1 MKRILLF
8 FAMAL
13 FSAMAWSARAPQSTI
28 PPQLSGN
35 WSTADGGRQWTYGF
49 YPRVAVWQNAFWD
62 YSGIATKGAV
72 TTIQLRERG
81 GDRTA
86 TLYAR
91 WDAKDSV
98 ARIGLSPKN
107 LTPYSH
113 KLISNATYRI
123 PAAQNPDYPTGD
135 SIMRD
140 GTAIVRG
147 YLDGYSPDGMEKT
160 IKIYS
165 FNTVT
170 SQDLP
175 AIGDIA
181 ADGTFEAVV
190 QVAHPIT
197 TQITLTGT
205 FYDNLYLEPGDTLT
219 LYFNLENQKG
229 MSSSRYMGHNGRVNR
244 ELKDLRR
251 LYLPYGQEDQE
262 FLMKTTPDS
271 IRAWIDGRTVRDSAA
286 TAAYITANGISRKG
300 AFLARW
306 APYVENGERLGF
318 YALYREM
325 KKIQTDTAFFGFYRQ
340 MPMDDPRMLGIQGH
354 RSLINRL
361 EFCPVYWQSQMSQLH
376 LGDLVREGFPV
387 DAEDLPGIDSLEKKL
402 YTVPGDSAAT
412 AQARSRIW
420 NRLYPKYKFFFDVRN
435 VTGRG
440 KEIPEM
446 GLKYWGRPMPFLNDL
461 VAARTIHS
469 YLNGMRRNIPNRWLA
484 MMLAQLSSPYMI
496 GTLLDANDAMR
507 PVPVATA
514 AAGPYV
520 PSDRGER
527 LLDSLLIQHRGRA
540 VYVDF
545 WSTGCGPCRQG
556 MMESWRL
563 KEKLADKP
571 VDFVYITSTD
581 QSPEKVAADFIEKN
595 KITGRQ
601 IRLTPDEWNIL
612 AAKYKINGIPH
623 YMLVGPDGRVVK
635 PHYLVYGND
644 VARDLLEIAG
654 K

>member
-1 MKRILLF
+1 MKHILFCCL
-8 FAMAL
+8 AAL
-13 FSAMAWSARAPQSTI
+13 LSVTAQSASAPQQL
-28 PPQLSGN
+28 PQTLEGN
-35 WSTADGGRQWTYGF
+35 WSTVDGGRQWVYGF
-49 YPRVAVWQNAFWD
+49 YPRLAVWQNAFWD
-62 YSGIATKGAV
+62 YTGIATKGAV
-72 TTIQLRERG
+72 TAIQLRERG

-86 TLYAR
+86 TLYTR

-113 KLISNATYRI
+113 KPISNAAYRI
-123 PAAQNPDYPTGD
+123 PAAQDPDYPAGD
-135 SIMRD
+135 SIFRE
-140 GTAIVRG
+140 GTALVRG
-147 YLDGYSPDGMEKT
+147 YLDGYSPESMGGT
-160 IKIYS
+160 IKLYS

-170 SQDLP
+170 GQDMP
-175 AIGDIA
+175 AVADIA
-181 ADGTFEAVV
+181 ADGTFEMSVSLG
-190 QVAHPIT
+190 HPLT
-197 TQITLTGT
+197 TQIVLTDT
-205 FYDNLYLEPGDTLT
+205 FYGNLYLEPGDTLT
-219 LYFNLENQKG
+219 VYFNLEDQNRP
-229 MSSSRYMGHNGRVNR
+229 SPLSRYMGRSGRVNR
-244 ELKDLRR
+244 ELNDLRR
-251 LYLPYGQEDQE
+251 LYLPYGQEDLT
-262 FLMKTTPDS
+262 FLIGTTPDS
-271 IRAWIDGRTVRDSAA
+271 IRTWIDGRTARDSAA
-286 TAAYITANGISRKG
+286 TAAYIAANGISRKG

-306 APYVENGERLGF
+306 TPYVENGERLGF

-340 MPMDDPRMLGIQGH
+340 LPMDDPRMLGIQGH

-361 EFCPVYWQSQMSQLH
+361 EFCPVYLQSQMSQLH

-435 VTGRG
+435 VVGRG

-461 VAARTIHS
+461 IAARTIHS

-484 MMLAQLSSPYMI
+484 MMLERFSTPYMI
-496 GTLLDANDAMR
+496 ATLLDANDAMR
-507 PVPVATA
+507 PVPVAV

-520 PSDRGER
+520 PADRGER

-556 MMESWRL
+556 MMESWKI
-563 KEKLADKP
+563 KEKLTGKP